1 MNDMTITQ
9 EQVNAAADA
18 ICAEG
23 NKPTVLDVRKRLQTG
38 SISAVWRLFQVWQSA
53 QVLPAEQDVSVPS
66 ELLRPLEEFI
76 TRQVAAVKSQFE
88 NEIETLRQINSE
100 LMAEIDKQEQQ
111 LTLQGVELNSARAIK
126 NEVSGRFEQL
136 NSELKRAKEETDD
149 TGALPVERAH
159 VEALAGGDREG
170 VHRQRNRGEEQF
182 YECHFH
188 YFLIK

>member
-23 NKPTVLDVRKRLQTG
+23 NKPTVLDVHKRLQTG

-53 QVLPAEQDVSVPS
+53 QVIPAEQDVSVPS

-76 TRQVAAVKSQFE
+76 TRQVAAVKLQFE

-100 LMAEIDKQEQQ
+100 LMAEIDKQEVTVQRD
-111 LTLQGVELNSARAIK
+111 GIDYLN
-126 NEVSGRFEQL
+126 
-136 NSELKRAKEETDD
+136 ETIV
-149 TGALPVERAH
+149 P
-159 VEALAGGDREG
+159 
-170 VHRQRNRGEEQF
+170 
-182 YECHFH
+182 
-188 YFLIK
+188 